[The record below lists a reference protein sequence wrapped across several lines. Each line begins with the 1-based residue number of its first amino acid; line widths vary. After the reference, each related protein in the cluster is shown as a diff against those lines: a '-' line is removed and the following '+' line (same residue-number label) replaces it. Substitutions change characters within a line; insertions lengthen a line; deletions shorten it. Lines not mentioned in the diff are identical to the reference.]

1 MELSDFVQPFLL
13 SLLAGSA
20 SGIGGL
26 IVLRFGK
33 IRDSLMGFLMGF
45 AGGVMLIVSFLDL
58 FMEALEL
65 MSPMYATFGFAV
77 GAIIMMGIDLT
88 VPHIEGGQWEPGI
101 ADPKLIKTGVIIA
114 LGISIHNLPEGIV
127 VSAGYT
133 HAPDLGLL
141 LAIIICLHNIPEGIA
156 MAAPLVAGGM
166 SKKRAALMALFSGMT
181 EPIGAL
187 IGAFALMYFG
197 ENGTVIGMGLALAA
211 GVMTYITVDE
221 LIPVAHEYCSVTH
234 KHYISTG
241 LLTGMIFGQVL
252 SLLLHP

>member
-1 MELSDFVQPFLL
+1 MELSDFIQPFIL
-13 SLLAGSA
+13 SLIAGSA

-26 IVLRFGK
+26 IVYKCGK

-58 FMEALEL
+58 FTEALEL
-65 MSPMYATFGFAV
+65 MSPLYATLGFSI
-77 GAIIMMGIDLT
+77 GAILMMIIDLT
-88 VPHIEGGQWEPGI
+88 VPHIEGGEWEPGI
-101 ADPKLIKTGVIIA
+101 ADPKLIKTGFIIA

-127 VSAGYT
+127 VSAGYS
-133 HAPDLGLL
+133 HAEDLGLL

-166 SKKRAALMALFSGMT
+166 SRKRAALMALFSGMT
-181 EPIGAL
+181 EPLGAL
-187 IGAFALMYFG
+187 LGAFALTYFG
-197 ENGTVIGMGLALAA
+197 ANGTVIGMGLAIAA

-241 LLTGMIFGQVL
+241 LLTGMIFGQIL
-252 SLLLHP
+252 SLLFHV